1 MANWLTNEKVPL
13 ISHSVLRRTFAGIT
27 ICVAMLNLPLL
38 KAICEAPG
46 VSGFERRI
54 RELVLREVR
63 GLADEVKVDNM
74 GNVMAIRKGKSPKRV
89 MVAAHMDEIGFIVNH
104 IDEKGFL
111 RFLPLGGFDPKTL
124 TAQRVIVHGRKD
136 VVGVLGCKPIHIMKP
151 EERKNVIPITEYFVD
166 TGMTKKEVE
175 KWVRVGDPI
184 TRERELIE
192 IGDCVTSKSLDNRV
206 SVFIL
211 IETLRRLKGQA
222 LPYDLFAT
230 FTVQEE
236 VGLRGAMGS
245 VGHIDPDF
253 GFGLDVTIAYDVPG
267 SSAYESVTC
276 LGEGTAIKILDGSV
290 ISDYRMV
297 NYLKEL
303 AKKESIKTQLE
314 LLPAGGT
321 DTAAVQ
327 RYGTKGAIA
336 GAISIPLRNMHQSTE
351 MAHQEDIAHT
361 ISLLSAAISQLDT
374 YNWDFEAAHGE
385 GPHPDSLSAVDDYS
399 WL

>member
-1 MANWLTNEKVPL
+1 
-13 ISHSVLRRTFAGIT
+13 
-27 ICVAMLNLPLL
+27 MLNLPLL

-54 RELVLREVR
+54 RDLILREVR
-63 GLADEVKVDNM
+63 ELADEVEVDNM
-74 GNVMAIRKGKSPKRV
+74 GNVMAIRRGRSDKRV

-104 IDEKGFL
+104 IDDKGFL

-124 TAQRVIVHGRKD
+124 TAQRVLVHGRED
-136 VVGVLGCKPIHIMKP
+136 VLGVLGCKPIHIMKP
-151 EERKNVIPITEYFVD
+151 EDRKNVIPLTDYFVD
-166 TGMTKKEVE
+166 TGLPKEEVE
-175 KWVRVGDPI
+175 KLISVGDPI
-184 TRERELIE
+184 SRERGLVE
-192 IGDCVTSKSLDNRV
+192 IGDCVTSKSLDNRI

-211 IETLRRLKGQA
+211 IETLRQLRDRE
-222 LPYDLFAT
+222 LPCDLYAT

-253 GFGLDVTIAYDVPG
+253 GLGLDVTIAYDVPG
-267 SSAYESVTC
+267 STPQEAVTS
-276 LGEGTAIKILDGSV
+276 LGAGTAIKVLDGSV

-297 NYLKEL
+297 NYLKGVAAAEN
-303 AKKESIKTQLE
+303 IKYQLE

-327 RYGTKGAIA
+327 RYGKKGAIA

-351 MAHQEDIAHT
+351 MAHQEDVRGT
-361 ISLLSAAISQLDT
+361 IDLLTAALLGLED
-374 YNWDFEAAHGE
+374 YDWDFARAHGQ
-385 GPHPDSLSAVDDYS
+385 GGGHPDAGGGADDLS

>member
-1 MANWLTNEKVPL
+1 
-13 ISHSVLRRTFAGIT
+13 
-27 ICVAMLNLPLL
+27 MLNLPLL
-38 KAICEAPG
+38 KIICETPG

-54 RELVLREVR
+54 RDLVLREVKD
-63 GLADEVKVDNM
+63 LADEVRVDNM

-104 IDEKGFL
+104 IDDKGFI

-136 VVGVLGCKPIHIMKP
+136 VIGVMGCKPIHIMKP
-151 EERKNVIPITEYFVD
+151 EERKNVVPLSEYFVD
-166 TGMTKKEVE
+166 TGMTKDEVE
-175 KWVRVGDPI
+175 KWIGIGNPI
-184 TRERELIE
+184 SRERELIE
-192 IGDCVTSKSLDNRV
+192 IGDCVTSKSLDNRI

-211 IETLRRLKGQA
+211 IETLRRLKGQEI
-222 LPYDLFAT
+222 PYDLYAT

-267 SSAYESVTC
+267 SSPHEAVTA
-276 LGEGTAIKILDGSV
+276 LGEGAAIKVLDGSV

-297 NYLKEL
+297 QYLKEV
-303 AKKESIKTQLE
+303 AEREAIKTQLE

-321 DTAAVQ
+321 DTAAIQ
-327 RYGTKGAIA
+327 RYGNKGAIA

-351 MAHQEDIAHT
+351 MAHRDDVEQT
-361 ISLLSAAISQLDT
+361 INLLAAGIRQLGT
-374 YNWDFEAAHGE
+374 YDWNFSHDHGRGQHSDAARNDHSG
-385 GPHPDSLSAVDDYS
+385 
-399 WL
+399 WM

>member
-1 MANWLTNEKVPL
+1 
-13 ISHSVLRRTFAGIT
+13 
-27 ICVAMLNLPLL
+27 MLNLPLL
-38 KAICEAPG
+38 QAICEAPG
-46 VSGFERRI
+46 VSGYERRI
-54 RELVLREVR
+54 RELVLREVK
-63 GLADEVKVDNM
+63 GLADEVSVDNM
-74 GNVMAIRKGKSPKRV
+74 GNVIAIKRGKDRKRV

-104 IDEKGFL
+104 IDDKGFI

-136 VVGVLGCKPIHIMKP
+136 VLGVLGCKPIHIMKP
-151 EERKNVIPITEYFVD
+151 EERKNVIPLNEYFVD
-166 TGMTKKEVE
+166 TGMTKADVE
-175 KWVRVGDPI
+175 KFVAVGDPI
-184 TRERELIE
+184 SRERALTE

-211 IETLRRLKGQA
+211 IETLRRLRGRDI
-222 LPYDLFAT
+222 PHDLYAT

-267 SSAYESVTC
+267 SSPHEAVTK
-276 LGEGTAIKILDGSV
+276 LGEGTAIKVLDGSV

-297 NYLKEL
+297 NYLKET
-303 AKKESIKTQLE
+303 AKAEGISTQLE

-321 DTAAVQ
+321 DTAALQ
-327 RYGTKGAIA
+327 RYGQKGAIA

-351 MAHQEDIAHT
+351 MAHQADVAATIDLLTAGIANLG
-361 ISLLSAAISQLDT
+361 SYD
-374 YNWDFEAAHGE
+374 WDFAADHGR
-385 GPHPDSLSAVDDYS
+385 GQAHPDAGGTDDLS